1 MMTIAFSSHHAE
13 VLPFARREM
22 ERHQVIVLEEPTSP
36 NFSDML
42 EGRLPIDEYM
52 LELDSG
58 FPQFEKRMCAMLR
71 ELHHRGRQ
79 ILQVEPYLD
88 KLLRI
93 HEHCAK
99 GDRPEDVVK
108 EPELAAVYAAERRA
122 TGVLLD
128 YYVASLKASFDQVV
142 EAVKAFAA
150 ADADRLK
157 LREHLRAQAIKSI
170 VLDDVDIY
178 IEAGYIHFPLY
189 LYLKRA
195 LGPNQKIRIAYL
207 LAPIVRRL
215 GGMRRNLGP
224 GDLLTLHYALH
235 GGAPKDV
242 ASLLAARSLIYIKLL
257 QKDELLP
264 GVSEAPHS
272 KDMVRVNGIVDG
284 LSFDDCHVLFDQ
296 LRLAKRERA
305 LEIVGAYQAGLHRG
319 LKRA

>member
-1 MMTIAFSSHHAE
+1 
-13 VLPFARREM
+13 
-22 ERHQVIVLEEPTSP
+22 
-36 NFSDML
+36 
-42 EGRLPIDEYM
+42 
-52 LELDSG
+52 
-58 FPQFEKRMCAMLR
+58 MCAMLR

-93 HEHCAK
+93 HERFAE
-99 GDRPEDVVK
+99 GDRPEEVVK
-108 EPELAAVYAAERRA
+108 EPDLAAVYAAEKRA
-122 TGVLLD
+122 TGALLD

-157 LREHLRAQAIKSI
+157 LREHLRAQAIKAM

-195 LGPNQKIRIAYL
+195 LGPDYRLRIAYL
-207 LAPIVRRL
+207 LAPIVHRL
-215 GGMRRNLGP
+215 GGIRRNLGP
-224 GDLLTLHYALH
+224 GDVLSLHYALH

-242 ASLLAARSLIYIKLL
+242 ASLLAARSLIYIKLV

-272 KDMVRVNGIVDG
+272 EDMVKVNAMVDD
-284 LSFDDCHVLFDQ
+284 LSFDDCQVVFDQ
-296 LRLAKRERA
+296 VRLAKRERA
-305 LEIVGAYQAGLHRG
+305 LEIVGAYQAGVQKG

>member
-1 MMTIAFSSHHAE
+1 MTIAFSSHHAE
-13 VLPFARREM
+13 ALPFARREM

-36 NFSDML
+36 NFSAML

-71 ELHHRGRQ
+71 ELHRRGRQ

-93 HEHCAK
+93 HERFAE
-99 GDRPEDVVK
+99 GDRPEEVVK
-108 EPELAAVYAAERRA
+108 EPDLAAVYAAEKRA
-122 TGVLLD
+122 TGALLD

-157 LREHLRAQAIKSI
+157 LREHLRAQAIKAM

-195 LGPNQKIRIAYL
+195 LGPDYRLRIAYL
-207 LAPIVRRL
+207 LAPIVHRL
-215 GGMRRNLGP
+215 GGIRRNLGP
-224 GDLLTLHYALH
+224 GDVLSLHYALH

-242 ASLLAARSLIYIKLL
+242 ASLLAARSLIYIKLV

-272 KDMVRVNGIVDG
+272 EDMVKVNAMVDD
-284 LSFDDCHVLFDQ
+284 LSFDDCQVVFDQ
-296 LRLAKRERA
+296 VRLAKRERA
-305 LEIVGAYQAGLHRG
+305 LEIVGAYQAGVQKG

>member
-1 MMTIAFSSHHAE
+1 MTIAFSSHHAE

-22 ERHQVIVLEEPTSP
+22 ERHQVIVLAEPTSP
-36 NFSDML
+36 NFSAPL

-71 ELHHRGRQ
+71 ELHRRGRQ

-93 HEHCAK
+93 HERFAE
-99 GDRPEDVVK
+99 GDRPEEVVK
-108 EPELAAVYAAERRA
+108 EPDLAAVYAAEKRA
-122 TGVLLD
+122 TGALLD

-157 LREHLRAQAIKSI
+157 LREHLRAQAIKAM

-195 LGPNQKIRIAYL
+195 LGPDYRLRIAYL
-207 LAPIVRRL
+207 LAPIVHRL
-215 GGMRRNLGP
+215 GGIRRNLGP
-224 GDLLTLHYALH
+224 GDVLSLHYALH

-242 ASLLAARSLIYIKLL
+242 ASLLAARSLIYIKLV

-272 KDMVRVNGIVDG
+272 EDMVKVNAMVDD
-284 LSFDDCHVLFDQ
+284 LSFDDCQVVFDQ
-296 LRLAKRERA
+296 VRLAKRERA
-305 LEIVGAYQAGLHRG
+305 LEIVGAYQAGVQKG

>member
-13 VLPFARREM
+13 ALPLARREM
-22 ERHQVIVLEEPTSP
+22 EQHQVILLEEPTSP

-42 EGRLPIDEYM
+42 EGRRPIDEYV

-58 FPQFEKRMCAMLR
+58 FPQFEKHMCVMLR
-71 ELHHRGRQ
+71 ELHQTGRQ

-93 HEHCAK
+93 HDRFAE
-99 GDRPEDVVK
+99 GDGPEDVVK
-108 EPELAAVYAAERRA
+108 EPDLATVYAAEKRA
-122 TGVLLD
+122 TGALID
-128 YYVASLKASFDQVV
+128 YYVASLKASFVQVV

-170 VLDDVDIY
+170 VLNHADTY

-195 LGPNQKIRIAYL
+195 LGCDQKIRVAYL
-207 LAPIVRRL
+207 PAPIVRRL
-215 GGMRRNLGP
+215 GGVRRNLGP

-242 ASLLAARSLIYIKLL
+242 ENLLAARSLVYIKLL

-272 KDMVRVNGIVDG
+272 EDMVKVNGIVDG
-284 LSFDDCHVLFDQ
+284 LSFDDCHLLFDQ

>member
-13 VLPFARREM
+13 ALPLARREM
-22 ERHQVIVLEEPTSP
+22 EQHQVILLEEPTSP

-42 EGRLPIDEYM
+42 EGRRPIDEYV

-58 FPQFEKRMCAMLR
+58 FPQFEKHMCVMLR
-71 ELHHRGRQ
+71 ELHQTGRQ

-93 HEHCAK
+93 HDRFAE
-99 GDRPEDVVK
+99 GDGPEDVVK
-108 EPELAAVYAAERRA
+108 EPDLATVYAAEKRA
-122 TGVLLD
+122 TGALID
-128 YYVASLKASFDQVV
+128 YYVASLKASFVQVV

-157 LREHLRAQAIKSI
+157 LRA
-170 VLDDVDIY
+170 DTY

-195 LGPNQKIRIAYL
+195 LGCDQKIRVAYL

-215 GGMRRNLGP
+215 GGVRRNLGP

-242 ASLLAARSLIYIKLL
+242 ENLLAARSLVYIKLL

-272 KDMVRVNGIVDG
+272 EDMVKVNGIVDG
-284 LSFDDCHVLFDQ
+284 LSFDDCHLLFDQ

>member
-22 ERHQVIVLEEPTSP
+22 EQHQVIVLEEPTSP

-88 KLLRI
+88 
-93 HEHCAK
+93 
-99 GDRPEDVVK
+99 
-108 EPELAAVYAAERRA
+108 
-122 TGVLLD
+122 
-128 YYVASLKASFDQVV
+128 
-142 EAVKAFAA
+142 
-150 ADADRLK
+150 
-157 LREHLRAQAIKSI
+157 
-170 VLDDVDIY
+170 
-178 IEAGYIHFPLY
+178 
-189 LYLKRA
+189 
-195 LGPNQKIRIAYL
+195 
-207 LAPIVRRL
+207 
-215 GGMRRNLGP
+215 
-224 GDLLTLHYALH
+224 
-235 GGAPKDV
+235 
-242 ASLLAARSLIYIKLL
+242 
-257 QKDELLP
+257 
-264 GVSEAPHS
+264 
-272 KDMVRVNGIVDG
+272 
-284 LSFDDCHVLFDQ
+284 Q